1 MLEAPHSIAETT
13 LPRHVAIIMDGNGRW
28 AKARHLPRAAGH
40 REGAE
45 AVRRTVTASREL
57 GIEFLTIYAFSS
69 ENWKRPD
76 EEVSDLMGLLR
87 VYLQREIKELDKQGI
102 RLRIIGD
109 KTQLSADICKLIDDG
124 ERKTADNSDM
134 VLTIAINYG
143 GQAELAMAMRCIAE
157 GVKEGKINPDDIDEE
172 FISKHLY
179 TRDIPDPDLVIRT
192 RGEQRLS
199 NFLLWQAAYS
209 ELMFVDDYWPDFDKQ
224 KLVSALNAFAER
236 DRRFGAR
243 KE

>member
-124 ERKTADNSDM
+124 ERKTTDNSDM

-192 RGEQRLS
+192 SGEQRLS

>member
-13 LPRHVAIIMDGNGRW
+13 LPCHVAIIMDGNGRW

-192 RGEQRLS
+192 SGEQRLS

-224 KLVSALNAFAER
+224 KLVRALNAFAER

>member
-124 ERKTADNSDM
+124 ERKTTDNSDM

-192 RGEQRLS
+192 SGEQRLS

-224 KLVSALNAFAER
+224 KLVRALNAFAER